1 MVQSITVQDIFFST
15 SNGVIA
21 TDSQGCIVLIN
32 QKALKILGL
41 RKKEVIG
48 TKIRDVLP
56 LTSHHVVDCL
66 KTGKTQIGR
75 HIRGKNVRLVV
86 NVTPIRKA
94 GMVAGTVCNFQ
105 KMQQF
110 ENSAQKLESYQQLTN
125 QFETV
130 FSSSSDGL
138 VILDGRGYFI
148 RMNKASLKLN
158 GWKEKDIVGKNVSEM
173 VDKGM
178 VDRSVT
184 MEILKTKRRVSLL
197 IYVQATKKNLLV
209 TGTPVFDENGD
220 ISMVVLNERDLTQ
233 LNAMQQRLD
242 QTRLVAKKY
251 KDELVE
257 LSMIELKQQDIIAK
271 SEEMRQVLRIALKLA
286 ALKASNILVLG
297 ESGAGKGIL
306 AKFIHQNSKRKR
318 EPFIQINCA
327 TLPENLLE
335 SELFG
340 YEKGAF
346 TGAREEGKAGLFE
359 LAQGGTLF
367 LDEIGDL
374 PLTIQ
379 AKLLKYLDDNIIM
392 HLGGT
397 KTIYIDCTIIAATN
411 RDLKKLVENSK
422 FREDL
427 FFRLNTFT
435 LKIPPL
441 RKRFDDIFEMA
452 SHFLMRFNK
461 EHGLKRQ
468 ISFKGMD
475 VLQSYSF
482 PGNVRELMSVI
493 KRAVVMSEEQIID
506 KMIERILK
514 ESCPSLGKTGTSPRA
529 HKNLT
534 DALMDFEKEIL
545 KNATSQCQTTY
556 ELAGFLGISQTTAF
570 RKLKKHGLTL

>member
-1 MVQSITVQDIFFST
+1 MVKSISVQDIFNST

-21 TDSQGCIVLIN
+21 TDVNGHIMLIN
-32 QKALKILGL
+32 KKALRILGL
-41 RKKEVIG
+41 KKNESIG
-48 TKIRDVLP
+48 TNISDVLP
-56 LTSHHVVDCL
+56 LTSQHVFDCL
-66 KTGKTQIGR
+66 KTGKPQIGR
-75 HIRGKNVRLVV
+75 HIRGKDVRLVV
-86 NVTPIRKA
+86 NITPIRQSGKI
-94 GMVAGTVCNFQ
+94 AGTVSNFQ

-138 VILDGRGYFI
+138 VILDGQGYFI
-148 RMNKASLKLN
+148 RMNKAAQKLN
-158 GWKEKDIVGKNVSEM
+158 GWKEKDIIGKNVSEM

-197 IYVQATKKNLLV
+197 IYVHATKKHLLV
-209 TGTPVFDENGD
+209 TGTPVFDASGD

-233 LNAMQQRLD
+233 LNATQQRLD

-251 KDELVE
+251 KDELAD

-271 SEEMRQVLRIALKLA
+271 SEEMRQILRMALKLA
-286 ALKASNILVLG
+286 KLKASNILILG

-306 AKFIHQNSKRKR
+306 TKFIHQNSKYKR
-318 EPFIQINCA
+318 DSFIQINCA
-327 TLPENLLE
+327 NLPESLLE
-335 SELFG
+335 AELFG

-367 LDEIGDL
+367 LDEIGDM
-374 PLTIQ
+374 PLSIQ

-392 HLGGT
+392 RLGGT
-397 KTIYIDCTIIAATN
+397 KSIYIDCTVIAATN
-411 RDLKKLVENSK
+411 RDLKKLVESNR

-427 FFRLNTFT
+427 LFRLNTFT
-435 LKIPPL
+435 IKIPPL

-452 SHFLMRFNK
+452 SYFLMKFNK
-461 EHGLKRQ
+461 EYGLKRQ

-475 VLQSYSF
+475 ALQSYEF

-493 KRAVVMSEEQIID
+493 KRAVVLSEEKTID
-506 KMIERILK
+506 AMIERILK
-514 ESCPSLGKTGTSPRA
+514 ESFTSLGKTGNSPRINN
-529 HKNLT
+529 NLPE
-534 DALMDFEKEIL
+534 ALMDFEKEL
-545 KNATSQCQTTY
+545 LENATSQCQTTY
-556 ELAGFLGISQTTAF
+556 ELARFLGISQATAF
-570 RKLKKHGLTL
+570 RKLKKHGLTM

>member
-1 MVQSITVQDIFFST
+1 MSNSITVQDIFNST

-21 TDSQGCIVLIN
+21 TDAHSCIVLIN
-32 QKALKILGL
+32 QKALRILGL
-41 RKKEVIG
+41 KKNEVMG
-48 TKIRDVLP
+48 SNVNEVLP
-56 LTSHHVVDCL
+56 LMSHHIVDCL
-66 KTGKTQIGR
+66 KTGKPQIGR
-75 HIRGKNVRLVV
+75 HIRGENVRLVV
-86 NVTPIRKA
+86 NVTPIRQA
-94 GMVAGTVCNFQ
+94 GKVSGTVSNFQ

-110 ENSAQKLESYQQLTN
+110 ENSAQKLESYKKLTN
-125 QFETV
+125 QFEMV

-138 VILDGRGYFI
+138 VFLDGKGNFL
-148 RMNKASLKLN
+148 RMNKASQKLN

-173 VDKGM
+173 VGKGM

-197 IYVQATKKNLLV
+197 IYVQATKKHLLV
-209 TGTPVFDENGD
+209 TGTPVFNGNGD

-233 LNAMQQRLD
+233 LNAIQQRLD
-242 QTRLVAKKY
+242 QTRLVAEKY
-251 KDELVE
+251 KDELAE

-271 SEEMRQVLRIALKLA
+271 SDEMRQVLRIALKLA
-286 ALKASNILVLG
+286 TLKASNILILG

-306 AKFIHQNSKRKR
+306 TKFIHQNSKRTG
-318 EPFIQINCA
+318 ESFIQINCA

-335 SELFG
+335 AELFG

-379 AKLLKYLDDNIIM
+379 AKLLKYLDDNLIM
-392 HLGGT
+392 RLGGT
-397 KTIYIDCTIIAATN
+397 KSIYIDCTVIAATN
-411 RDLKKLVENSK
+411 RDLQKLVTNNR

-435 LKIPPL
+435 IKIPPL
-441 RKRFDDIFEMA
+441 RKRFDDILEMA
-452 SHFLMRFNK
+452 SYFLMKFNK
-461 EHGLKRQ
+461 EYGLKQR
-468 ISFKGMD
+468 ISFRGMD
-475 VLQSYSF
+475 ALQSYMF

-493 KRAVVMSEEQIID
+493 KRAVVMSEEQTID
-506 KMIERILK
+506 AMIERILK
-514 ESCPSLGKTGTSPRA
+514 ESYPSLGKEGPSPRG
-529 HKNLT
+529 HKKLT

-556 ELAGFLGISQTTAF
+556 ELASFLGISQTTAF
-570 RKLKKHGLTL
+570 RKLKKHNLTI